1 MKSMMKTLGRCVVVA
16 LVSLSA
22 ACGQSGTSTS
32 TTAPS
37 TTAPPSA
44 VEAFSGTLQPAGTN
58 LHSFTVKETGYV
70 EITLLGVVPQLVT
83 GPSAPITVGLGI
95 GTPNPAT
102 CPRCRWPAAY
112 GHAGAT
118 RILRLLSGIGS
129 NDTSG
134 PRVPDQLRRRRS
146 HPAGELHGDCRALVA
161 AVFTTAHYDGTKR
174 HEGHEGFRSKRT
186 SCIFVRFVAS

>member
-1 MKSMMKTLGRCVVVA
+1 MTSVAPVRATTMKSMMKTLGRCVVVA

-44 VEAFSGTLQPAGTN
+44 VEAFSGTLQPTGTN
-58 LHSFTVKETGYV
+58 RHSFTVKETGYV
-70 EITLLGVVPQLVT
+70 EITLLGVVPQLVA

-102 CPRCRWPAAY
+102 GTCLVLYQVNAQAGSAAQIV
-112 GHAGAT
+112 GTATAG
-118 RILRLLSGIGS
+118 
-129 NDTSG
+129 
-134 PRVPDQLRRRRS
+134 PDCLTIFDV
-146 HPAGELHGDCRALVA
+146 GDLTQPVNYTVIVA
-161 AVFTTAHYDGTKR
+161 H
-174 HEGHEGFRSKRT
+174 S
-186 SCIFVRFVAS
+186 